1 MNTTLATRTRP
12 FTSPHPVANI
22 QADAIARRDE
32 HFAMRRTRIADLVRD
47 NPQEPDEFYWTMVY
61 DLEHAP
67 TVTSRARL
75 LEHGIIPVP
84 PQELADPRDLHDE
97 LWTVIE
103 ALSLVGLFLMNTDH
117 LTDRDLYCRLY
128 YKILDEQ
135 TRLVPPASE
144 AAEYIDCFHSM
155 DVCYPVSTRFNR
167 YLGKM
172 LASRCGKMPE
182 PTNRPYIRGPK
193 FTMPYTINTRDEHLP
208 RPSFA

>member
-1 MNTTLATRTRP
+1 MKTTIATRTRP
-12 FTSPHPVANI
+12 YTDPHPIPTI

-32 HFAMRRTRIADLVRD
+32 HFATRRTRIADLVRD

-84 PQELADPRDLHDE
+84 PQELAGAAILHDE
-97 LWTVIE
+97 LWTIIE
-103 ALSLVGLFLMNTDH
+103 ALSLVGIYLMNTGH
-117 LTDRDLYCRLY
+117 LTDSDLYARLY
-128 YKILDEQ
+128 YRILDEE
-135 TRLVPPASE
+135 TRLMPPSSE
-144 AAEYIDCFHSM
+144 AAEYIDCLHPM
-155 DVCYPVSTRFNR
+155 DMHHH
-167 YLGKM
+167 LGKM
-172 LASRCGKMPE
+172 LASRCGKMPN

-193 FTMPYTINTRDEHLP
+193 FTMPYTLNSRDEHLP

>member
-1 MNTTLATRTRP
+1 MRNTAIATRTRP
-12 FTSPHPVANI
+12 FTDPHPIPTI

-32 HFAMRRTRIADLVRD
+32 HFATRRTRIADLVRD

-84 PQELADPRDLHDE
+84 PQELADPTSLHDE
-97 LWTVIE
+97 LWTIIE
-103 ALSLVGLFLMNTDH
+103 ALSLVGIYLMNTGH
-117 LTDRDLYCRLY
+117 LTDSDLYARLY
-128 YKILDEQ
+128 YRILDEE
-135 TRLVPPASE
+135 TRLMPPAAE
-144 AAEYIDCFHSM
+144 AAEYIDCLHPM
-155 DVCYPVSTRFNR
+155 DMHHP
-167 YLGKM
+167 LGKM
-172 LASRCGKMPE
+172 LTSRCGKMPN

-193 FTMPYTINTRDEHLP
+193 FTMPYAINTRDEHLP